1 MSYRTKQRIRIL
13 AGTLLLALPAIAAE
27 IPAAPIRSLPDFD
40 VTAIDGSVTHT
51 SQIVRSG
58 KWLLVFVRPNCS
70 PCTSLLSALDA
81 APTQD
86 GARVAVIVKATTT
99 NGLASLKAQYPHIPN
114 AAWYADVHLKAAS
127 SLMVPA
133 SPTTL
138 GMRQGTI
145 AWRLT
150 GAVSSLPTGEL
161 NQAVAQKTPDGK
173 PIDPLTRQRAIVNG
187 WLKQP

>member
-1 MSYRTKQRIRIL
+1 MTMHRIRVL
-13 AGTLLLALPAIAAE
+13 ACTLLLAAPAIAAE
-27 IPAAPIRSLPDFD
+27 IPATPVRSLPDFD
-40 VTAIDGSVTHT
+40 VTAMDGSVTHT
-51 SQIVRSG
+51 AQIVRNG

-81 APTQD
+81 ASTQD
-86 GARVAVIVKATTT
+86 GARIAVIVKATTP
-99 NGLASLKAQYPHIPN
+99 NILASLKAQYPHIPN
-114 AAWYADVHLKAAS
+114 AAWYADVHSKAAS
-127 SLMVPA
+127 SLTVPA

-150 GAVSSLPTGEL
+150 GAVASLPTGEL
-161 NQAVAQKTPDGK
+161 SQPVAEKSPDGK